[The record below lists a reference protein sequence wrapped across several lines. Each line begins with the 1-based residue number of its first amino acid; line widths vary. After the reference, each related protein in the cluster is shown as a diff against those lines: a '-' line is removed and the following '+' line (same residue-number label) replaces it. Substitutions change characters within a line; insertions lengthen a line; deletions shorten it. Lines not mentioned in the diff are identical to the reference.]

1 MYNKTVYNVL
11 VKKKG
16 KEEAVLFARSA
27 TAGGQ
32 KFPVHW
38 GGDCWSDYVS
48 MEESL
53 RGGLSLTMSG
63 FGFWSHD
70 IGGFE
75 DKSTADVY
83 KRWCAFGLLSTH
95 SRLHG
100 SSSYRVPWTYDEESV
115 DVLRRFVKLKASLM
129 PYLYRNAVE
138 TSITGVPMLRSMV
151 LEFNDDRTCCYL
163 DKQYMLGD
171 TLLVSPVFNDKG
183 IAEYYLPEGRWTN
196 YLTGEERE
204 GGKWFKEYHD
214 YMSIPLYAR
223 PNSIV
228 AVGAVDTD
236 CEYDYAADALYKVYA
251 LDDGATASTVIYD
264 GTANKDGS
272 VTVTRNGDSY
282 TIKADINKP
291 CRVQLVNVK
300 DSITVEFEK
309 SGEVTV

>member
-1 MYNKTVYNVL
+1 
-11 VKKKG
+11 
-16 KEEAVLFARSA
+16 
-27 TAGGQ
+27 
-32 KFPVHW
+32 
-38 GGDCWSDYVS
+38 
-48 MEESL
+48 
-53 RGGLSLTMSG
+53 MSG

-115 DVLRRFVKLKASLM
+115 DVLRYFVKVKAGLM

-138 TSITGVPMLRSMV
+138 TSKTGVPMLRSMV
-151 LEFNDDRTCCYL
+151 LEFTEDRTCAYL

-171 TLLVSPVFNDKG
+171 SLLVSPIFNDKG
-183 IAEYYLPEGRWTN
+183 IAEYYLPEGTWTN
-196 YLTGEERE
+196 YLTGEAKE
-204 GGKWFKEYHD
+204 GGRWFKEVHD

-228 AVGAVDTD
+228 AVGAVDND
-236 CEYDYAADALYKVYA
+236 CEYDYADGVTYRVYA
-251 LDDGATASTVIYD
+251 FDDKAEVTQVVYNEKAEV
-264 GTANKDGS
+264 DGS
-272 VTVTRNGDSY
+272 VTVTRNGDEY

-291 CRVQLVNVK
+291 CKVQLVNVK
-300 DSITVEFEK
+300 DNLVVEFTE
-309 SGEVTV
+309 SGEATV